1 MKTIYKILMICAYG
15 IVMFTI
21 GFFVADKMCP
31 APVFDK
37 PVVEDWRP
45 IVEKISVWQ
54 NGKEITIDSEE
65 SGYTEIGRIL
75 LPTLHK
81 LNLQAKCVFGEER
94 IQEIKR
100 KNKVIEIVFRQA
112 SDFPISQWIQEEE
125 RYHIPTDEN
134 GYRILENLKSAIF
147 VLEDNLGEGM
157 EGHILVGSER
167 EDRDERCSRELTQE
181 DLEKLGP
188 CEAFLAGYLWSED
201 SGCYKVEGCRHIPE
215 VTFGGKEECELACSN
230 RMWGCWAIKQEDG
243 QELDKSWIEEINKI
257 LPSERSEEFCG
268 LSTYAKCKTDAD
280 CNMGGCGGQVCEGKG
295 EGTIT
300 DCLAR
305 DCYYVAG
312 YKCKCSD
319 DRCQWI
325 K

>member
-45 IVEKISVWQ
+45 IAEKISVWQ
-54 NGKEITIDSEE
+54 NDKEITIDSEE

-147 VLEDNLGEGM
+147 VLEDNLDEGL
-157 EGHILVGSER
+157 GANILVAGER
-167 EDRDERCSRELTQE
+167 KDRDERCSREITQE

-201 SGCYKVEGCRHIPE
+201 SGCYKIEGCRHVPE
-215 VTFGGKEECELACSN
+215 ITFGGKEECELACSN
-230 RMWGCWAIKQEDG
+230 RMWSCWAIKQEDSN
-243 QELDKSWIEEINKI
+243 ELDKS
-257 LPSERSEEFCG
+257 L
-268 LSTYAKCKTDAD
+268 D
-280 CNMGGCGGQVCEGKG
+280 
-295 EGTIT
+295 
-300 DCLAR
+300 
-305 DCYYVAG
+305 
-312 YKCKCSD
+312 
-319 DRCQWI
+319 
-325 K
+325 